1 MDFIS
6 ASSHLMRTCRNGSIP
21 KKRSIVRL
29 ALDTDTHSFI
39 THHSSFIIL
48 LKNSAK
54 FCGSIVKR
62 IRYGNLT
69 PRDFSNSGAV
79 ERLLTNSL
87 ADSDHFF
94 TAVFDYGE
102 HGAIDG
108 DGHEVITE
116 NIDQETNA
124 WDVRL
129 DPFSSFRAGFEI
141 RTYRRCK
148 RVLMFHNSIPGESNP
163 VLVRS
168 TDFHYTQ
175 NNDTLVST
183 LMAVTQRGYKKAPS
197 SGNFQSEEIALGEP
211 GVNSEFYEIKSIPR
225 LDFGY
230 TNFKPKE
237 QRFKPFQ
244 AMGGDMPPRGL
255 NDPNF
260 ALVDL
265 FGTGLSDVLQTTPQG
280 YYYWRNLGDGLF
292 DRRQVLK
299 NLPAGVTL
307 DQDSV
312 GFGDM
317 AGDGQADLLVH
328 AGQAWGFY
336 EATNA
341 GGWETFRPYRS
352 VPSFSLNDSNTR
364 MVDLTGDGK
373 ADALRTDQN
382 AFIYF
387 PCKGEEGFD
396 KPKFVRRTHDLDE
409 FPDVYFNDPRV
420 QLADMTGDGLRD
432 IVLVH
437 SGRIDYWPNLGYGR
451 FGVRITMKNAPHFGP
466 HFDPSR
472 LFLAD
477 IDGDG
482 PADMVYVESGQ
493 VRFWFNQCGNSWSQ
507 ENTIHGTPPVTNVD
521 AVQFADLFGNGT
533 TGILWSTD
541 YRRPGRSNYLFL
553 DLAGGVKPYVLTEV
567 TNNMGAT
574 TRSEYKPSTH
584 FYLEDLK
591 KHKPWVS
598 TVPFPVQV
606 LAKTEVIDHI
616 GKSKL
621 VTEYTYHHGYYDG
634 REREFRGFG
643 RVEQLDTERFDDYND
658 HELSLHGDDT
668 PFNTTDSDT
677 HVPPILTKSWF
688 HTGVYVDAEEHLE
701 VFRRE
706 YYGEDS
712 DSAAFEAS
720 FDVEETAEAYR
731 ALKGAILRTEV
742 YALDGTP
749 DQYRPYTATESGF
762 QVKLIQPRGNNDNGV
777 FFTTSLETFQF
788 HYERNPEDPR
798 ISHQITHK
806 VDDYGNV
813 LEALNIVY
821 PRRNPAYP
829 EQDQFHIT
837 YDENTYI
844 NQPDSNLPYFIGLN
858 AESKQTELNIE
869 TLHNTPLRPENPEDP
884 NSPTDI
890 TFLLDNASRL
900 IFWIKVSIFNAG
912 QMSVD

>member
-451 FGVRITMKNAPHFGP
+451 FGVRITMKMLLILGRT
-466 HFDPSR
+466 ST
-472 LFLAD
+472 
-477 IDGDG
+477 
-482 PADMVYVESGQ
+482 PAACS
-493 VRFWFNQCGNSWSQ
+493 S
-507 ENTIHGTPPVTNVD
+507 
-521 AVQFADLFGNGT
+521 L
-533 TGILWSTD
+533 ILMAMALRIWSTWS
-541 YRRPGRSNYLFL
+541 PGKYGSGSIS
-553 DLAGGVKPYVLTEV
+553 AEIAGVKRIPFTEPRPSPTWTLSSLRICLETGQRASSGV
-567 TNNMGAT
+567 PIIGGRDEAT
-574 TRSEYKPSTH
+574 ISSSI
-584 FYLEDLK
+584 L
-591 KHKPWVS
+591 
-598 TVPFPVQV
+598 PV
-606 LAKTEVIDHI
+606 
-616 GKSKL
+616 G
-621 VTEYTYHHGYYDG
+621 
-634 REREFRGFG
+634 
-643 RVEQLDTERFDDYND
+643 
-658 HELSLHGDDT
+658 LSL
-668 PFNTTDSDT
+668 
-677 HVPPILTKSWF
+677 
-688 HTGVYVDAEEHLE
+688 
-701 VFRRE
+701 
-706 YYGEDS
+706 
-712 DSAAFEAS
+712 
-720 FDVEETAEAYR
+720 
-731 ALKGAILRTEV
+731 
-742 YALDGTP
+742 
-749 DQYRPYTATESGF
+749 
-762 QVKLIQPRGNNDNGV
+762 
-777 FFTTSLETFQF
+777 TF
-788 HYERNPEDPR
+788 
-798 ISHQITHK
+798 
-806 VDDYGNV
+806 
-813 LEALNIVY
+813 
-821 PRRNPAYP
+821 
-829 EQDQFHIT
+829 
-837 YDENTYI
+837 
-844 NQPDSNLPYFIGLN
+844 
-858 AESKQTELNIE
+858 
-869 TLHNTPLRPENPEDP
+869 
-884 NSPTDI
+884 
-890 TFLLDNASRL
+890 
-900 IFWIKVSIFNAG
+900 
-912 QMSVD
+912 